1 MQLLFVVYGC
11 FFVCF
16 HVFMVVFGCFVVY
29 DSLHMVVLSCF
40 AGYHAHILKTQGP
53 AMNIEEFEKQVQPRA
68 KRSKLEP
75 FKVQIFELKQK
86 GYTNLQVSDWLA
98 SNGMHVSSEAVRKF
112 IKTREGKEENTA
124 APGFGHDQ
132 ETKPDSQRQTTQKG
146 KAGSFEIPIPKK
158 FVHNNRPDDDQLK

>member
-1 MQLLFVVYGC
+1 MRARFKKRRLVRKRGVINEKTAVSKRECLLTA
-11 FFVCF
+11 
-16 HVFMVVFGCFVVY
+16 
-29 DSLHMVVLSCF
+29 VLI
-40 AGYHAHILKTQGP
+40 YL
-53 AMNIEEFEKQVQPRA
+53 M
-68 KRSKLEP
+68 
-75 FKVQIFELKQK
+75 QIFELKQK

-124 APGFGHDQ
+124 PPGFGHDQ
-132 ETKPDSQRQTTQKG
+132 ETKPDSQKQTTQKG